1 MANAPEWYIKDF
13 QAIFIEDKNWKAFSV
28 GFGKL
33 KSVNIEQFLLDI
45 LSKGFE
51 CHVLELS
58 VEEYKG
64 GINSI
69 LFNQG
74 ILAVC
79 YFSKL
84 YSLLRELWKN
94 VVS

>member
-1 MANAPEWYIKDF
+1 MVY
-13 QAIFIEDKNWKAFSV
+13 QGFSSNFHRRLKLKSLL
-28 GFGKL
+28 GSFRKL

-84 YSLLRELWKN
+84 YSLLREL
-94 VVS
+94 